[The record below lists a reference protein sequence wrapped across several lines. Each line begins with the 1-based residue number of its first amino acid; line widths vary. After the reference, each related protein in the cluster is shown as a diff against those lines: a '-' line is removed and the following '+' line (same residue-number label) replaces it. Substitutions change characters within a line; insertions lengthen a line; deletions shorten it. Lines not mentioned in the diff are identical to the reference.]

1 MKYVLLP
8 NNVKE
13 GFRSLLKPVID
24 IFVRIN
30 ISPNVFT
37 TLSLFICFLSAYQF
51 GKGSYRLGALFF
63 LLGGLCDMFDGA
75 VARSSNRVT
84 RFGALYDSTIDRYAE
99 FIVFFGIS
107 IYYIKRFING
117 YEFGF
122 FIAMTVFVAIFGSLM
137 VSYVRARA
145 EGLGFECKVGLLQ
158 RPERIILICL
168 GAFISEFTLIL
179 AIFII
184 AVMANI
190 TAIQRLFYIWLLEN
204 PSKIKEEE
212 AEVKEKDFALKN
224 VK

>member
-8 NNVKE
+8 NSVKE
-13 GFRSLLKPVID
+13 GFRTLLKPVIN
-24 IFVRIN
+24 IFVRKK

-37 TLSLFICFLSAYQF
+37 TLSIFICLFSAYEF
-51 GKGSYRLGALFF
+51 GKGSYRLGALLF

-84 RFGALYDSTIDRYAE
+84 KFGALYDSTMDRYAE
-99 FIVFFGIS
+99 FIVFFGMGV
-107 IYYIKRFING
+107 YFIKRFLAG

-122 FIAMTVFVAIFGSLM
+122 FVAMTVFVAIFGSLM

-158 RPERIILICL
+158 RPERVILICL
-168 GAFISEFTLIL
+168 GAFISEVTLIL

-184 AVMANI
+184 AIMANL
-190 TAIQRLFYIWLLEN
+190 TAIQRLFYIWQLEN
-204 PSKIKEEE
+204 PSKFKTEDAKVKEEE
-212 AEVKEKDFALKN
+212 FALKN